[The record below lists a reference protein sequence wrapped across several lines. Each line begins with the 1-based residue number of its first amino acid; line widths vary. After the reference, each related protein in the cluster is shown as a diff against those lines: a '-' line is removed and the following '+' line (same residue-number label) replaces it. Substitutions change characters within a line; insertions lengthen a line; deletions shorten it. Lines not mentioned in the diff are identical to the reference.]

1 MSARQHY
8 EQALAKQRHRIQRLE
23 RRSRLLAAMRLLVVA
38 FAIAVLAGLVW
49 WDLPPA
55 AWSVVVLSVV
65 AFAALVIVHARV
77 HRAKDSALAA
87 VRFHERG
94 LARLD
99 GRWTELPHTT
109 EQPPSGQLFAGDLDL
124 FGAASL
130 CQLLDATETRFG
142 QERLASLLTESTAEG
157 ALERQEAVRDLAAR
171 VDFREELSVLGALV
185 GQDRPDPR
193 ALLAW
198 AEGATPVQGGRLLR
212 MIGRVLPLVFASM
225 LLSTLVFGAPR
236 AVLGGVLVV
245 AIGADLWTRK
255 RVGAIASLLGSA
267 SAEGNLARYSEMLAA
282 IERVA
287 FDAPLLRDLATHLS
301 ASGTRATRELARLE
315 RLVGFLEARNN
326 EGFRL
331 FLGPLLLWDLNFVL
345 ALETWRSRVGLQ
357 VRRWLQVVAE
367 VEALAS
373 LAAFA
378 FERPQ
383 CPYAELV
390 SEPRFEAQGLSHPLL
405 AGAVGN
411 DLVLEG
417 PGHALLVTGSNMSGK
432 STLLRAVGTNVV
444 LAYAGAPVCA
454 TRLVLGPVVLA
465 TSMRVSDSLA
475 RGISHFLAEVQR
487 LREVL
492 DCAKP
497 PAAVLFLLD
506 EILHGTNSRER
517 IIGAKAILRTLLGRG
532 AMGLVSTHDLGL
544 GDFASEPNSR
554 VKNVHFQEQIEG
566 ETMTFDFRLRE
577 GLVHSSNAL
586 RLMKL
591 VGIEVPLDPDAQ

>member
-1 MSARQHY
+1 
-8 EQALAKQRHRIQRLE
+8 
-23 RRSRLLAAMRLLVVA
+23 
-38 FAIAVLAGLVW
+38 
-49 WDLPPA
+49 
-55 AWSVVVLSVV
+55 
-65 AFAALVIVHARV
+65 
-77 HRAKDSALAA
+77 
-87 VRFHERG
+87 
-94 LARLD
+94 
-99 GRWTELPHTT
+99 
-109 EQPPSGQLFAGDLDL
+109 
-124 FGAASL
+124 
-130 CQLLDATETRFG
+130 
-142 QERLASLLTESTAEG
+142 
-157 ALERQEAVRDLAAR
+157 
-171 VDFREELSVLGALV
+171 
-185 GQDRPDPR
+185 
-193 ALLAW
+193 
-198 AEGATPVQGGRLLR
+198 
-212 MIGRVLPLVFASM
+212 
-225 LLSTLVFGAPR
+225 
-236 AVLGGVLVV
+236 
-245 AIGADLWTRK
+245 
-255 RVGAIASLLGSA
+255 
-267 SAEGNLARYSEMLAA
+267 MLAA